1 MRKIIQIYF
10 YIWSAFAIIS
20 PAHAIS
26 TMPTSGTCAFL
37 VTFPVPYGLANVT
50 SYGETGYNLMGTI
63 TFTSATTATFNLV
76 AENAIYKTNGSPV
89 LGPSVTVKNA
99 PATIA
104 PMTDAN
110 GFLGGSKITIAITAK
125 KETQTMTDTVIWN
138 AVATNAGKTILLQGS
153 RLTNGLGEP
162 ASGVCQF

>member
-1 MRKIIQIYF
+1 MQKYF
-10 YIWSAFAIIS
+10 YFMCALVIIG

-50 SYGETGYNLMGTI
+50 SYAETGYNIMGTI
-63 TFTSATTATFNLV
+63 TFTSATTATV
-76 AENAIYKTNGSPV
+76 SAIAENAIYKTDGSPV
-89 LGPSVTVKNA
+89 LGPQVTLKNA

-110 GFLGGSKITIAITAK
+110 GFAGGSKITTDITGKKGSQSITA
-125 KETQTMTDTVIWN
+125 TVVWN
-138 AVATNAGKTILLQGS
+138 AVATNGGKTILLQGS
-153 RLTNGLGEP
+153 RLTNGSGDP
-162 ASGVCQF
+162 FSGVCQF

>member
-20 PAHAIS
+20 PVHAIS

-63 TFTSATTATFNLV
+63 TFTSSAAATV
-76 AENAIYKTNGSPV
+76 SGIAENAIYKTDGSPV
-89 LGPSVTVKNA
+89 LGPQVTLKNA

-110 GFLGGSKITIAITAK
+110 GFLGGYKITIDITGRKGSQTTTSTAI
-125 KETQTMTDTVIWN
+125 MN
-138 AVATNAGKTILLQGS
+138 AVATNGGKTIMLQGT
-153 RLTNGLGEP
+153 RLTNGTGEP
-162 ASGVCQF
+162 FSGVCQF